1 MTNQPDPPRDITL
14 LGHGASWLR
23 HALRRHSAAM
33 APRDRDVLT
42 LIALQVDGVSRAW
55 LMDTASVPGISG
67 PPAVRRA
74 EQLVTHPGL
83 LVLIRDR
90 FDISPEWTH
99 GQ

>member
-1 MTNQPDPPRDITL
+1 MTSKPGPSCDTML
-14 LGHGASWLR
+14 LGHRAAWLR

-42 LIALQVDGVSRAW
+42 LIALQVDAVSRAW
-55 LMDTASVPGISG
+55 LMNTASVPGISG

-83 LVLIRDR
+83 LVLTKDR

-99 GQ
+99 G